1 MQLNKEKHESHDFTL
16 VKVCMCNVYYIHYI
30 LYILYIL
37 YLYFYIYLS
46 ISVLRETEVQ
56 KKNAHKVLTVNFWKV
71 FFFSCD
77 IYLFFLFILF
87 ENS

>member
-1 MQLNKEKHESHDFTL
+1 M
-16 VKVCMCNVYYIHYI
+16 
-30 LYILYIL
+30 YIL

-46 ISVLRETEVQ
+46 LSILREREVQ

-87 ENS
+87 ENR